1 MKAIMLTLFHY
12 SQSIIMLS
20 YRHAFHAGNHA
31 DVLKHYVL
39 GLVLAHT
46 TQKAAPFWYV
56 DTHAGAGM
64 YSLTE
69 GYATQNAEHE
79 QGIDKLMSADNL
91 PTLLADFVAQ
101 IKSFNSNMN
110 TSINT
115 KHLSFYPGSPLIAQQ
130 YLRADDKMRLFELH
144 PNDCKLLIEN
154 FKRQGRQVKIELQD
168 GFAGLKAMLPPP
180 PRRAVVLI
188 DPPYEDKQDYQR
200 VVKMIKDSLTRF
212 ATGTYMVWYP
222 LLQRP
227 EPNEMINSLMDLN
240 LPNWL
245 HVAMTIHE
253 PSAEGFGMFGS
264 GLFIIN
270 PPWTLPNILNETMPV
285 LTKLLALDE
294 TAEYVL
300 ESHIS

>member
-1 MKAIMLTLFHY
+1 MKAIMLALINY
-12 SQSIIMLS
+12 LQSTIMLS

-39 GLVLAHT
+39 GLVLAHA

-56 DTHAGAGM
+56 DTHAGAGV

-69 GYATQNAEHE
+69 GYAAQNAEYV
-79 QGIDKLMSADNL
+79 QGIKKLMLAENL
-91 PTLLADFVAQ
+91 PAPLAAFVSQ
-101 IKSFNSNMN
+101 IKSFNTND
-110 TSINT
+110 
-115 KHLSFYPGSPLIAQQ
+115 LSFYPGSPLIAQQ
-130 YLRADDKMRLFELH
+130 YLQADDKMRLFELH
-144 PNDCKLLIEN
+144 PNDYKLLIEN
-154 FKRQGRQVKIELQD
+154 FKHQGRQVKVEQQD
-168 GFAGLKAMLPPP
+168 GFTGLKAILPPP
-180 PRRAVVLI
+180 SRRAVVLI

-200 VVKMIKDSLTRF
+200 VVKMINESMVRF

-227 EPNEMINSLMDLN
+227 EPNAMINSLIDLN
-240 LPNWL
+240 VPNWL
-245 HVAMTIHE
+245 HIAMTIQE

-270 PPWTLPNILNETMPV
+270 PPWTLPNLLHETMPT

-294 TAEYVL
+294 SAEYVL

>member
-1 MKAIMLTLFHY
+1 MKAIMLTLFNF
-12 SQSIIMLS
+12 SLSIIMLS

-39 GLVLAHT
+39 GLVLAHA
-46 TQKAAPFWYV
+46 TQKAAPFWYI
-56 DTHAGAGM
+56 DTHAGAGL

-69 GYATQNAEHE
+69 GYAAQNAEYE
-79 QGIDKLMSADNL
+79 QGIAKLMSAENL
-91 PTLLADFVAQ
+91 PSPLAEFVGQ
-101 IKSFNSNMN
+101 IKSFNTND
-110 TSINT
+110 
-115 KHLSFYPGSPLIAQQ
+115 LSFYPGSPLVAQQ

-144 PNDCKLLIEN
+144 PNDYKLLIEN
-154 FKRQGRQVKIELQD
+154 FKRQGRQVKIEQQD

-200 VVKMIKDSLTRF
+200 VVKMIKESMARF

-227 EPNEMINSLMDLN
+227 EPNEMIDSLMDLN
-240 LPNWL
+240 APNWL
-245 HVAMTIHE
+245 HVAMTIEE

-270 PPWTLPNILNETMPV
+270 PPWTLPKVLDETMPV
-285 LTKLLALDE
+285 LTKLLALDD
-294 TAEYVL
+294 TADYVL